1 MYTAPH
7 TGFSRLAAIYNL
19 LFFLKNIGEH
29 NLPAQ
34 SITLE
39 FPKAFSEVITLYDL
53 GGGTIYAGS
62 VWVLKVNP
70 KPA

>member
-1 MYTAPH
+1 MCLQT
-7 TGFSRLAAIYNL
+7 
-19 LFFLKNIGEH
+19 NIGEH
-29 NLPAQ
+29 KLPAQ

-70 KPA
+70 KPDWCGYIPKRLIYSLNDVY